1 MPSPPPA
8 PNFEPASTPGA
19 AQTVAQTVAQVV
31 GPNPGVHLE
40 IKALILL
47 VLMVTVVV
55 ASALYV
61 MYARGVFESTQQ
73 LVLVAEDSEGVIT
86 GMDLTFSGFAIGRV
100 RRIELAEDG
109 KARIVVDVARKGS
122 KWLRTSSVF
131 TMERSVVGET
141 KLRAFTGLLA
151 DPPLPEDA
159 VRTVLRGDA
168 TAEVP
173 RLVASIHSLVDNLD
187 RMTQTDSSLNTS
199 LDNVK
204 AVSDGL
210 KGQYGALGVALG
222 GDDNAKKVMRS
233 LDLTNT
239 LLARADTRIFGK
251 QGALDDLQGTAKEV
265 QATVIELRLLLSN
278 TQGSLK
284 KVDAVLVEALGVAAN
299 AKSAT
304 TDLAPLRSQVE
315 ASLRQVDGLINEIN
329 RKWPFARDS
338 QIKLP

>member
-278 TQGSLK
+278 AQGSLK